1 MKNYS
6 VLLPVSPTYNDKTI
20 FILVYNKLK
29 IVEGYQS
36 DTLLPITSGSPCGGT
51 TPFLVGWTRFELAT
65 PRPPDVCA
73 TGLRHHPKTLKSN
86 LYQSF
91 FHRAANIGLKEIFK
105 LYL

>member
-1 MKNYS
+1 MKGIKVIPFY
-6 VLLPVSPTYNDKTI
+6 LL
-20 FILVYNKLK
+20 LVDPAY
-29 IVEGYQS
+29 
-36 DTLLPITSGSPCGGT
+36 GGT